1 MQAKRIEEHMDAMDR
16 VTEETSDTTS
26 VAQPTSTTMVSNLFN
41 KSLQE
46 GTSATIDLLD
56 PDRAHTKGHPR
67 MQTIKE
73 KIKAKQFYKCSHCGS
88 IKHTKRNC
96 DVKHLVFNLTTPKR
110 TRKSKPI
117 GAGKKTLTI
126 SFLEQE

>member
-1 MQAKRIEEHMDAMDR
+1 MDAMDR
-16 VTEETSDTTS
+16 VTEETGETTS
-26 VAQPTSTTMVSNLFN
+26 AAQPTSTTTISNLFN

-56 PDRAHTKGHPR
+56 PDRTDTKGRPR

-73 KIKAKQFYKCSHCGS
+73 KIKANKFYKCSHCGS
-88 IKHTKRNC
+88 VKHTKRNC

-110 TRKSKPI
+110 TRKSKPTR
-117 GAGKKTLTI
+117 AGKKTLTI
-126 SFLEQE
+126 SFLQQD